1 MLNWTTPHMQP
12 GARAQTDHPNTN
24 QTHGNASTLVQLL
37 LWSGNRSFLSAYC
50 RVMGTV
56 AATTWSSRGGI
67 ITSSGKFRSRSRL
80 QPHRL
85 LLKRALQAAPLR
97 ALLAAVRNHREC
109 ATGLLLIGAVVV
121 DKRRCLASLTRVIDS
136 RRVKSWHVTSCHVRS
151 GRAVSRHRFLSCHC
165 HVGSSSHVSHVFS
178 CRAMSCH
185 AMFVFSRR

>member
-1 MLNWTTPHMQP
+1 MLEH
-12 GARAQTDHPNTN
+12 RL
-24 QTHGNASTLVQLL
+24 NASTLVQLL

-50 RVMGTV
+50 TTRVMGTV

-67 ITSSGKFRSRSRL
+67 ITSSGKFRSRS
-80 QPHRL
+80 RL

-151 GRAVSRHRFLSCHC
+151 GRAVSRHRFLSCH
-165 HVGSSSHVSHVFS
+165 VGSSSQVSHVFS